1 MSARFAA
8 VGSLLK
14 GIVSG
19 KSVRTLDRAP
29 QEGELG
35 ILKVSA
41 VTWGEFRPSESK
53 AMPSGY
59 DPGACP
65 RPMDQDI
72 LISRANTRELV
83 GAPVMVRGD
92 HPHLLLSDK
101 ILKLIPDEAVVDRRY
116 LVRALRSPA
125 VMKHFFQRAGG
136 SSGSMT
142 NITQADIRDAEI
154 FLPDLPEQRRIA
166 AILDQADVLRAKR
179 REALAQLDR
188 LTQAIFIDMFGDPTT
203 NPKGWDRVQL
213 GELIDTGPQNGLYK
227 PSGAYGSG
235 TPILRVDAFYDGAV
249 TGLASLKRLR
259 VSEKEISTY
268 GLKES
273 DIVINRVNSPVYLG
287 KSALI
292 PALSEPVVFESNMMR
307 FTVDVVRA
315 IPRYIVAFLQ
325 SAFIKAQIRTASKDA
340 VNQSSINQQD
350 VSAFLINLPARS
362 VQEEF
367 VKRLGV
373 LDKLQVAYDHSA
385 VELDRTFASLQHR
398 AFRGEL

>member
-1 MSARFAA
+1 MRAQIAA

-19 KSVRTLDRAP
+19 KSVKTLDRAP

-116 LVRALRSPA
+116 LVRALRSPT

-166 AILDQADVLRAKR
+166 AILDQADALRAKR

-188 LTQAIFIDMFGDPTT
+188 LTQAIFIDMFGDETV
-203 NPKGWDRVQL
+203 NSHGWPVQALSSVVADDDNINYGVVQPGDDVPNGVPLVRVSDLREGKVAHDALKRIDEQIERAYSRSRLRGDEILLSCVGSVGVVALATEAERGFNIARAVARIRVSPRADRTFIAAQLQSKRVQRYFTQ
-213 GELIDTGPQNGLYK
+213 ELRT
-227 PSGAYGSG
+227 
-235 TPILRVDAFYDGAV
+235 
-249 TGLASLKRLR
+249 
-259 VSEKEISTY
+259 VSQPTLNIKQIAETEIVCPPLELQREFAHRAKEA
-268 GLKES
+268 
-273 DIVINRVNSPVYLG
+273 R
-287 KSALI
+287 AL
-292 PALSEPVVFESNMMR
+292 E
-307 FTVDVVRA
+307 VR
-315 IPRYIVAFLQ
+315 YQ
-325 SAFIKAQIRTASKDA
+325 
-340 VNQSSINQQD
+340 
-350 VSAFLINLPARS
+350 VSAS
-362 VQEEF
+362 EF
-367 VKRLGV
+367 
-373 LDKLQVAYDHSA
+373 
-385 VELDRTFASLQHR
+385 ELLFASLQHR